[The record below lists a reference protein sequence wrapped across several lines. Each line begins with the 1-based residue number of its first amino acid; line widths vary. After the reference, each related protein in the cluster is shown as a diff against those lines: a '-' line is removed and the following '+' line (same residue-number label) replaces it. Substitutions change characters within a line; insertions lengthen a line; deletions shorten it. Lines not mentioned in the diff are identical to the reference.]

1 MASREKPRKGFLT
14 FYRSITGSAKPNH
27 VPRAEEIVLPAAVPV
42 EYLASPQVRPRR
54 SSAAEGEY
62 DYEGTKRSVDGRG
75 GGGGAEKGYGD
86 HRGRF
91 VEGRKSVSYVETAS
105 PEAVARLLQAK
116 VMVCDMP
123 GFMQVHAFRC
133 ARMSFDGSEK
143 FSSKYMAHS
152 IKKEFDKVYGPAWH
166 CIVGSNF
173 GSFVTHSTGCFL
185 YFSMDK
191 LYILLFKTKV
201 KKTPGS

>member
-1 MASREKPRKGFLT
+1 MATHEKPRKGFLT
-14 FYRSITGSAKPNH
+14 FYRSITRASKPNRL
-27 VPRAEEIVLPAAVPV
+27 PRPEDMTLPAAVPE
-42 EYLASPQVRPRR
+42 EYLASPQVKPRR
-54 SSAAEGEY
+54 SLAAEGEY
-62 DYEGTKRSVDGRG
+62 EAARRSVDGRG
-75 GGGGAEKGYGD
+75 GGGEKGWV
-86 HRGRF
+86 
-91 VEGRKSVSYVETAS
+91 VEGRRSVSYVETAS

-133 ARMSFDGSEK
+133 ARRSFDSLEK

-201 KKTPGS
+201 RKTPDS